1 MQDEIKLIM
10 QIRRGTVSRSW
21 TDVLCVRT
29 QLSLCAQLSSLRLGM
44 RPTGWG
50 LAMGV
55 CTGFQ
60 NLPAPLSPP

>member
-1 MQDEIKLIM
+1 MQDEVKLIM
-10 QIRRGTVSRSW
+10 QISRGTVSRSW

-44 RPTGWG
+44 RPTAWG

-55 CTGFQ
+55 GTAFQ
-60 NLPAPLSPP
+60 NLPAPPSPP